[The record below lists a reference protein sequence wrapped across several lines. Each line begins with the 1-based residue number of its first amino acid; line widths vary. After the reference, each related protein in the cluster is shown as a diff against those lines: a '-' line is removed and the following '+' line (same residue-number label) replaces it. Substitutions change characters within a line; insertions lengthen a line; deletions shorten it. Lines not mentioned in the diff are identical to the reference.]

1 MPLTPRHWLLAS
13 TCALLLG
20 CASTPGSDRCAG
32 QTQPTLPGM
41 AAVDNPD
48 LLNSALGQP
57 GKGGLCAGQVRRQEP
72 ADQTVTV
79 YRVYD
84 NNKVNSRLGR
94 WWSFSQPQGPV
105 AAYRAANAICPSWS
119 QLNRVVRCQLKVG
132 AQVAV
137 GPARAPIARRTP
149 ITRRRRSTRSTFPT
163 QGRTPCGWS
172 NARTWAI
179 SRRPLE
185 PRSGSATLR
194 RDRLE

>member
-13 TCALLLG
+13 ACALMLG

-94 WWSFSQPQGPV
+94 WWSFSQPRGPV

-137 GPARAPIARRTP
+137 GPGQSADCAPDANYPPSAVNQVYIPNSGPDTLWVEQCQDMGD
-149 ITRRRRSTRSTFPT
+149 FPPT
-163 QGRTPCGWS
+163 S
-172 NARTWAI
+172 
-179 SRRPLE
+179 
-185 PRSGSATLR
+185 
-194 RDRLE
+194 